1 MAITADQIRAA
12 RALKNWSQ
20 ADLAERVDMAT
31 PSIGNIE
38 SGKHNPTPQTQAAII
53 EAFEDAGIEFIDGG
67 VRKKQDLVTIFEG
80 DDCYLKLLDD
90 VFRTLAKSKGEVLFS
105 GSDETRSPPEVIE
118 KLRAIR
124 RSGIRMRS
132 LVMENDTYLMG
143 SLGEYRYMP
152 KSVFVDSDVKV
163 IFGDCIAYLVSWK
176 DVWKVI
182 ILREPSISAEATRIF
197 EFFWSVGQ
205 IPTTS
210 TAEILYEEKTQ

>member
-67 VRKKQDLVTIFEG
+67 VRKKLDLVAVYEG

-90 VFRTLAKSKGEVLFS
+90 VFRTLTKSKGEVLFS

-132 LVMENDTYLMG
+132 LVIEDDTQLMG
-143 SLGEYRYMP
+143 NLDEYRYMP

-182 ILREPSISAEATRIF
+182 VIREPSISAEATRIF
-197 EFFWSVGQ
+197 EFFWSIGRT
-205 IPTTS
+205 PTTS
-210 TAEILYEEKTQ
+210 TSKTRYEEQSK